1 MATPRASRASS
12 SATATVRREGLNLG
26 GIMIRR
32 NYEYSCSADLLVSG
46 SWDRT
51 LKTWDPRAPADA
63 GAVASIEC
71 PGKVYAMALC
81 GPDTLVVGTS
91 ERHVQLYDVRR
102 LSQRGGHPGDAILQ
116 RRESSLKHQTRIIRA
131 FPDGTGFATGSTEG
145 RIAID
150 FADPNPAV
158 QVSGGQLR
166 HSARGTTVLPPS
178 TPQAGKYAFKCHR
191 AKQPSGDERVFPVHA
206 IAFHPTFGT
215 FASGQ

>member
-1 MATPRASRASS
+1 
-12 SATATVRREGLNLG
+12 
-26 GIMIRR
+26 
-32 NYEYSCSADLLVSG
+32 
-46 SWDRT
+46 
-51 LKTWDPRAPADA
+51 
-63 GAVASIEC
+63 
-71 PGKVYAMALC
+71 MALC

-158 QVSGGQLR
+158 QVGGEGKGGQLR
-166 HSARGTTVLPPS
+166 RSARGATVLPPS
-178 TPQAGKYAFKCHR
+178 SLTQAGKYAFKCHR